1 MLKSEVFL
9 DKLSMDKI
17 WQFFILFFKK
27 TAIDDPIKPEPP
39 GINIRMTFNT
49 DLTILIPVKNEEKNI
64 IHIIAEIENKIKIN
78 YEILFVNDFSSDGTQ
93 KIIEEISIK
102 KKNIIIINNLR
113 KGLGETVKNG
123 IRHSKGKYIA
133 IMMCDG
139 SDDLNDLNNYYEEIE
154 KNKLDAV
161 FGSRF
166 LDKSIVKDYPK
177 MKLLLNRVFNY
188 SISLLYLNKYND
200 YTNAFKIYKKETL
213 LELKPIVSE
222 SFNVFLEIPLKIINR
237 KYKYKVVPISWF
249 GRKVGYSK
257 FKFNELKSKYIF
269 TLIYCLAEKILILN
283 KEHNN
288 DLPHK

>member
-1 MLKSEVFL
+1 
-9 DKLSMDKI
+9 MDKI